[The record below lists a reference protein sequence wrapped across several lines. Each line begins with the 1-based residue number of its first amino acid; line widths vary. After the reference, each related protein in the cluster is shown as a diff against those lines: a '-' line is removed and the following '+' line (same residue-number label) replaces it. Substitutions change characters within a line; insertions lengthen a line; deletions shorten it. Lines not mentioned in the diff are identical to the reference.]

1 MRYLKYV
8 LYALPILFCALAI
21 FLIHKELM
29 LISFQDLKFEIS
41 HWSKYKIELSL
52 LLTFANFI
60 VLSGY
65 DWIGL
70 KTIKASLTW
79 LKTFKISFFAYSLSN
94 LVGHSLISGAS
105 LRLRYYSREG
115 LELRQ
120 ISHISLQNTISFWL
134 GFLTLGGV
142 GLIIYPTDAAAIGLN
157 ANFINAIG
165 CLILIPVIAYM
176 MASWFYSEKEFTFG
190 KHIAISIPTTKEALS
205 FLSLSILDLT
215 LCSLVMYFLL
225 PPDTNISFAHFL
237 VLFVTAQ
244 LAGLISQVPG
254 GLGVFDSVLL
264 KLLVPYAPAH
274 ALLTSFILFRIIYY
288 FIPFFLTLAGV
299 ATDEAVLK
307 REHAK
312 KATAIIKTLLSPIV
326 AQLLAIATFI
336 SGLVLLFS
344 SVFPAIASRT
354 HALHKIV
361 PIFVME
367 ISHLASSITG
377 LFLLFISFKL
387 WDKNKKALHLV
398 QILLTIGIVTS
409 LFKGI
414 DYEEALVLGLILSF
428 SWFTRDAFYRTSTPK
443 FIDNTKFQIIIILGL
458 LLLSVYAGLFAY
470 QEVPYSDALWFKFHS
485 HGNAERFLRSS
496 LILFMIFIFIAVR
509 SYLKSD
515 KHLIHPHM
523 SAEDEAVIEEILKNV
538 IETDAQL
545 VWTKDKHVM
554 IASDK
559 KSFIMYGIQSDSWVV
574 LGDAYGESA
583 SRKKLMH
590 DFIVKADQ
598 QGAKPVFYQLSE
610 RSLGQALEEGLQ
622 IFKLGEEAHVDLVN
636 FTMEGSSRKSLRNN
650 EKRGEK
656 EGLIFRIIP
665 KEEIRQ
671 SLERLKEISDLWMK
685 EKNAKEKTFS
695 LGFFREDYI
704 LHFPCAVIEKDGKI
718 VAFANL
724 WLGAGSEVSIDL
736 MRYDP
741 ASPHGVMDY
750 LFIKILLWAK
760 EANYKSFNFGM
771 SPLSGLRSNPWAPLW
786 YKLGSFIYSH
796 GEHFYNFQGLH
807 DYKAKYDPQWKMRFI
822 ASYGGL
828 SFLRTLTDVTFL
840 IGGGA
845 LGVLGLKKDN
855 K

>member
-1 MRYLKYV
+1 MKFLKYT
-8 LYALPILFCALAI
+8 LFALPVLFCGLAI
-21 FLIHKELM
+21 FLVHKELM
-29 LISFQDLKFEIS
+29 TISFHSLHSEIAD
-41 HWSKYKIELSL
+41 WSSYKIEIAL
-52 LLTFANFI
+52 LLTFVNFV

-70 KTIKASLTW
+70 KTIKAQLGW

-142 GLIIYPTDAAAIGLN
+142 GLIIYPNDASAIGLS
-157 ANFINAIG
+157 IQLIDVIG
-165 CLILIPVIAYM
+165 FLLLIPVICYM
-176 MASWFYSEKEFTFG
+176 GASWFYAEKEFTFG
-190 KHIAISIPTTKEALS
+190 KHIAISIPTTKEALG
-205 FLSLSILDLT
+205 FLSLSVLDLT

-225 PPDTNISFAHFL
+225 PPDANIQFTHFL

-264 KLLVPYAPAH
+264 KLLVPFAPAH
-274 ALLTSFILFRIIYY
+274 ELLTSFVLFRIIYY

-299 ATDEAVLK
+299 ATDEMILK
-307 REHAK
+307 REHTK
-312 KATAIIKTLLSPIV
+312 KATAIIRTMLSPII

-336 SGLVLLFS
+336 SGIVLLFS

-354 HALHKIV
+354 HNLHKVV
-361 PIFVME
+361 PLFVME
-367 ISHLASSITG
+367 LSHWASSITG
-377 LFLLFISFKL
+377 LFLLFLSFKL
-387 WDKNKKALHLV
+387 WGKNKKALHMV
-398 QILLTIGIVTS
+398 QILLIVGIITS
-409 LFKGI
+409 LLKGF
-414 DYEEALVLGLILSF
+414 DYEEAILLSVILAF
-428 SWFTRDAFYRTSTPK
+428 SLFTKDAFYRTSPPR
-443 FIDNTKFQIIIILGL
+443 FIDNTNFQIIIILGI
-458 LLLSVYAGLFAY
+458 LLLSMYAGLFAY
-470 QEVPYSDALWFKFHS
+470 QEIPYSDALWFKFHS
-485 HGNAERFLRSS
+485 RGNAERFLRST
-496 LILFMIFIFIAVR
+496 LTLFTIFIFIAVR
-509 SYLKSD
+509 TYLKSD
-515 KHLIHPHM
+515 KHV
-523 SAEDEAVIEEILKNV
+523 DEPLMTPEEEGVIEEILKNV
-538 IETDAQL
+538 TETDAQL
-545 VWTKDKHVM
+545 VWTKDKHIM
-554 IASDK
+554 ISEDK
-559 KSFIMYGIQSDSWVV
+559 KAFIMYGIQSDSWVV
-574 LGDAYGESA
+574 LGDAYGEPA

-590 DFIVKADQ
+590 DFIVKADL

-622 IFKLGEEAHVDLVN
+622 IFKLGEEAHIDLTT
-636 FTMEGSSRKSLRNN
+636 FSLEGSSRKSLRNN

-656 EGLIFRIIP
+656 EGLSFRIVP
-665 KEEIRQ
+665 KSEVPAIMN
-671 SLERLKEISDLWMK
+671 RLKEISDIWMK
-685 EKNAKEKTFS
+685 DKNAKEKGFS

-704 LHFPCAVIEKDGKI
+704 KHFPCAIIEKDGKI
-718 VAFANL
+718 MAFANL
-724 WLGAGSEVSIDL
+724 WLGAGNEISIDL
-736 MRYDP
+736 MRYDT
-741 ASPHGVMDY
+741 ASPHGIMDY
-750 LFIKILLWAK
+750 LFVKILLWGQS
-760 EANYKSFNFGM
+760 ENFKSFNFGM
-771 SPLSGLRSNPWAPLW
+771 APLSGLRSNPWAPLW
-786 YKLGSFIYSH
+786 YKLGSFIYRH

-845 LGVLGLKKDN
+845 LGVLGLKKD